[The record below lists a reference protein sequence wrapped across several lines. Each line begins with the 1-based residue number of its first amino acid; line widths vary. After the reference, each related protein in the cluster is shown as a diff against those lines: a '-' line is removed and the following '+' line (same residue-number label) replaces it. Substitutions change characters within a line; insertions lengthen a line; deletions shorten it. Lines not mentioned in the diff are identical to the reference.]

1 MLFLGFQMLI
11 LDYQVILFSNFQI
24 MLTTEN
30 KIVLLISEFQVL
42 SFKESHIK
50 LKSNYMIKVNLK
62 TTNIFNLSLSG
73 RVFFQNI
80 RLYYLIDY

>member
-11 LDYQVILFSNFQI
+11 LDNQVILFSNFQI

-50 LKSNYMIKVNLK
+50 LKSNYMIKANLK

>member
-1 MLFLGFQMLI
+1 MLI

-24 MLTTEN
+24 ITTEN

-50 LKSNYMIKVNLK
+50 LKSNYMIKANLK
-62 TTNIFNLSLSG
+62 TTTIFNLSLSG

>member
-42 SFKESHIK
+42 SFKESYIK
-50 LKSNYMIKVNLK
+50 LKSNYMIKANLK

>member
-1 MLFLGFQMLI
+1 MLI

-42 SFKESHIK
+42 SFKESHMK
-50 LKSNYMIKVNLK
+50 LKSNYMIKSNLK

>member
-11 LDYQVILFSNFQI
+11 LDYQVISFSNFQI

-50 LKSNYMIKVNLK
+50 LKSNYMIKANLK

>member
-1 MLFLGFQMLI
+1 MLFLGVQMLI

-50 LKSNYMIKVNLK
+50 LKSNYMIKANLK

>member
-50 LKSNYMIKVNLK
+50 LKSNYMIKANLK

-73 RVFFQNI
+73 HVFFSEYQVV
-80 RLYYLIDY
+80 LPD